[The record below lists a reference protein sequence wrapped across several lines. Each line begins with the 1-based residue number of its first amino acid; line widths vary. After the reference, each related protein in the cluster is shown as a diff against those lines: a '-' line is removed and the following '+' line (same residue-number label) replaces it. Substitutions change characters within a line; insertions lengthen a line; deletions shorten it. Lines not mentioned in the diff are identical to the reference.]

1 MEVSYAV
8 INQIYNNKKAN
19 MKTIKA
25 KNAVFYLFQNK
36 ITALS
41 VLI

>member
-1 MEVSYAV
+1 MMEVSYAV

-25 KNAVFYLFQNK
+25 KKCSILPFSK
-36 ITALS
+36 
-41 VLI
+41 